1 MDTPNTD
8 TAPPAAPA
16 AAPAPAAPKAPV
28 LPSAPLFEGASSP
41 HLSAG
46 DSVPSIMW
54 TVVAALLPAAAVGVF
69 YFGIPALV
77 VLITATAGCVAFEAL
92 FQRMMRREITVSD
105 GSAALT
111 GLLLGMNLPPA
122 SPAWMVVV
130 GCAVAIFLGK
140 LVFGGLGFNPFN
152 PALVARVFL
161 LISFPV
167 QMTTWSPPSG
177 LFASVP
183 DAVTAATPLGEVKM
197 ELLTKGTALAA
208 GSVNLLDG
216 LLGRIPGS
224 VGETSVIA
232 LLLGGAFLLW
242 RGIITWHIPVSF
254 LGSVAALAAILSVVD
269 SARFPGA
276 GFHLV
281 TGGLILGALFMATD
295 YVTSPVTPRGMLIYG
310 AGCGLLTW
318 LIRSFGGYPEGVSF
332 AILLMN
338 MLTPL
343 IDTYTRPR
351 VFGEVKARA

>member
-1 MDTPNTD
+1 MDAPETP
-8 TAPPAAPA
+8 PA
-16 AAPAPAAPKAPV
+16 AAPAP
-28 LPSAPLFEGASSP
+28 LPLFEAAPSP
-41 HLSAG
+41 HLIAG

-69 YFGIPALV
+69 YFGVPALA
-77 VLITATAGCVAFEAL
+77 VLLVSTAGCVAFEAL
-92 FQRMMRREITVSD
+92 FQRLLGRGITVSD

-122 SPAWMVVV
+122 SPLWMVVV

-167 QMTTWSPPSG
+167 QMTTWSPPLG
-177 LFASVP
+177 LFAAAP

-197 ELLTKGTALAA
+197 ELLAKGTATVAA
-208 GSVNLLDG
+208 SVNLLDG
-216 LLGRIPGS
+216 LVGRLPGS
-224 VGETSVIA
+224 AGETSVLA
-232 LLLGGAFLLW
+232 LLLGGVFLLW
-242 RGIITWHIPVSF
+242 RGIITWHIPVAF
-254 LGSVAALAAILSVVD
+254 LGSVAALAAALSAVD
-269 SARFPGA
+269 PGRFPGA
-276 GFHLV
+276 GFHIV
-281 TGGLILGALFMATD
+281 TGGLVLGALFMATD
-295 YVTSPVTPRGMLIYG
+295 YVTSPVTPRGMLVYG
-310 AGCGLLTW
+310 AGCGVLTW